1 MKKKYALVIA
11 LLVLLACCSSAIAE
25 TSYSAG
31 SVYHTFITTGYE
43 CKTYS
48 SMYWRHV
55 TCYAY
60 SASRSGNSGIY
71 YDGVRLSSN
80 SQMFRP
86 VDSNGNYM
94 GYEERVYSGSYER
107 AYCYEGQSGSRMYLK
122 VSKPEGISDSVKI
135 STYGFFVGTVGT

>member
-1 MKKKYALVIA
+1 MRARHIQA
-11 LLVLLACCSSAIAE
+11 CIGDMLLAMPTQLQALEIL
-25 TSYSAG
+25 G
-31 SVYHTFITTGYE
+31 FTT
-43 CKTYS
+43 
-48 SMYWRHV
+48 M
-55 TCYAY
+55 
-60 SASRSGNSGIY
+60 
-71 YDGVRLSSN
+71 DGVRLSSN